1 MRQIWRASLI
11 AVVLSGLAVAQSA
24 GPARDIFETA
34 FGMIESTY
42 FGYEHLDT
50 NALYA
55 KFNAR
60 LNELCLTAKPCG
72 FDVGVRVIDELAAA
86 VNDGH
91 TFRLTPLTWTL
102 SDADFAGKSLPSV
115 GLKFAALPDAPVL
128 VVTRALPDA
137 VGWNA
142 GLRRGDVVWA
152 LDHQPLDQFSSTSEA
167 MAAIQSRE
175 FESKTITLTVS
186 SKGGAHRDVRL
197 EPRLSGPWLPTL
209 ELRDGPAGRVG
220 IISFYQ
226 FRTGGQIANRVHE
239 LVRQAQTEKV
249 TAIILDVRHSA
260 GGSAYEAMGAAGAF
274 VEPIQMR
281 VQSKHGDYALEYQAG
296 TVKIGDRNNTERVV
310 NDPVRWDGPLV
321 VLTNSTARSAA
332 EYMTF
337 FVQRVGRARVIG
349 EPTAGV
355 LNTATSLM
363 PLADGSEMAV
373 TSARSFLAD
382 GTAHPMRIT
391 PDAVVR
397 DDLGALTNG
406 HDVVFEAAL
415 KSLEH

>member
-1 MRQIWRASLI
+1 
-11 AVVLSGLAVAQSA
+11 
-24 GPARDIFETA
+24 
-34 FGMIESTY
+34 MIESTY

-50 NALYA
+50 NALYT

-72 FDVGVRVIDELAAA
+72 FDVGVRVIDELTTA

-102 SDADFAGKSLPSV
+102 SDADFSGKTLPSL
-115 GLKFAALPDAPVL
+115 GLKFAALPDASAL
-128 VVTRALPDA
+128 VVTRVLPDGA
-137 VGWNA
+137 AWTA
-142 GLRRGDVVWA
+142 GVRRGDVVWA
-152 LDHQPLDQFSSTSEA
+152 LDNQSLEQFSSASDA
-167 MAAIQSRE
+167 MMAIQSRE
-175 FESKTITLTVS
+175 YESRTITLTIS
-186 SKGGAHRDVRL
+186 SKGGTRRDVSL
-197 EPRLSGPWLPTL
+197 QPRLSGPWLPTL
-209 ELRDGPAGRVG
+209 ETRDSPVGRVG
-220 IISFYQ
+220 IITFYQ
-226 FRTGGQIANRVHE
+226 FRTGGQVANRVHE
-239 LVRQAQTEKV
+239 LVRQAQAEKV
-249 TAIILDVRHSA
+249 TAMILDVRHSA
-260 GGSAYEAMGAAGAF
+260 GGSAYEALGAAGAF
-274 VEPIQMR
+274 IQEPIQMR
-281 VQSKHGDYALEYQAG
+281 VQSKNNAYTLEYQAG
-296 TVKIGDRNNTERVV
+296 AVKIGERTTERVV

-321 VLTNSTARSAA
+321 VLANSTARSAA

-382 GTAHPMRIT
+382 GTAHPARVT
-391 PDAVVR
+391 PDVAIR
-397 DDLGALTNG
+397 DELGALTNG
-406 HDVVFEAAL
+406 HDVVLEAAL